1 MRFLLSVA
9 VVSLSLFATACGAPK
24 AGDKCDTTG
33 FLCESSQTAME
44 CKLGVW
50 VSLPCKGSGGCV
62 RDGDTVKCDMSGN
75 AEGDACASSA
85 AGKGL
90 CTMDGKATLEC
101 REDMSGNLVL
111 TKTNTCRTCT
121 VTGDQVI
128 CQP

>member
-1 MRFLLSVA
+1 MRSLLSSFA
-9 VVSLSLFATACGAPK
+9 VLSLSLFATACGSPK

-33 FLCESSQTAME
+33 FLCESAQSAME

-50 VSLPCKGSGGCV
+50 VSLPCKGPGGCV
-62 RDGDTVKCDMSGN
+62 REGDTVKCDMSGN
-75 AEGDACASSA
+75 MEGDACASSA

-90 CTMDGKATLEC
+90 CSGMTATLEC
-101 REDMSGNLVL
+101 REDMNGNLVL
-111 TKTNTCRTCT
+111 TKTNDCRTCT

>member
-1 MRFLLSVA
+1 MRFLLTTVA
-9 VVSLSLFATACGAPK
+9 VASLSLFSACGAPK

-33 FLCESSQTAME
+33 FLCESAASAME
-44 CKLGVW
+44 CKLGAW
-50 VSLPCKGSGGCV
+50 VSLPCKGPGGCV
-62 RDGDTVKCDMSGN
+62 REGDTVKCDMSGN
-75 AEGDACASSA
+75 MVGDACASSA

-90 CTMDGKATLEC
+90 CTADGMATLEC

-111 TKTNTCRTCT
+111 TQTNTCRTCT